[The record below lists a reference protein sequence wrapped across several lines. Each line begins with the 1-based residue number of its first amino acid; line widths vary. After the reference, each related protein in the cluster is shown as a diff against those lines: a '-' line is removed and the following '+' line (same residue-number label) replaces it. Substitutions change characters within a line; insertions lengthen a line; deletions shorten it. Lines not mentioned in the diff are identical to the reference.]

1 MRSLSEPRTAAP
13 KSRARFSLQTVTC
26 LRSFIARQ
34 RVETIDATCQL
45 TLPDLRSTFKLSVE
59 NIVSP
64 PTAEA

>member
-1 MRSLSEPRTAAP
+1 MAMHNHTRIRIKVEDTLQ
-13 KSRARFSLQTVTC
+13 RA
-26 LRSFIARQ
+26 I
-34 RVETIDATCQL
+34 ETIDATCQL